1 VIPIAAV
8 IGAATAFGFGAEH
21 RWRQSAESLARRLMW
36 IVLWVLMPF
45 VAFFNVAALHLTA
58 QVGAGIAFGYVATLV
73 TIAVAWFV
81 GTRLLRLPRASVGTL
96 MGVSAFGNTGYL
108 GLPFTAAL
116 LGFGQVGNAVAY
128 DTLVS
133 TTLLITVGFSIGAGF
148 GTVAAAPRERI
159 AAFFLRNP
167 PLVATVLGLLAPAS
181 LAPHLAVDISR
192 AVVIAILPIGFFA
205 VGVTLA
211 AEAESGRAK
220 FPPPLSAP
228 VAVAVLLKLL
238 LPVAILFGLSTAF
251 IEVPHAYLTQAAMA
265 AGINNLVVA
274 HEYGLDRRLA
284 AAAIA
289 WTTAIVVT
297 VGVVVA
303 LL

>member
-1 VIPIAAV
+1 
-8 IGAATAFGFGAEH
+8 
-21 RWRQSAESLARRLMW
+21 
-36 IVLWVLMPF
+36 
-45 VAFFNVAALHLTA
+45 
-58 QVGAGIAFGYVATLV
+58 
-73 TIAVAWFV
+73 
-81 GTRLLRLPRASVGTL
+81 
-96 MGVSAFGNTGYL
+96 
-108 GLPFTAAL
+108 
-116 LGFGQVGNAVAY
+116 
-128 DTLVS
+128 
-133 TTLLITVGFSIGAGF
+133 
-148 GTVAAAPRERI
+148 
-159 AAFFLRNP
+159 
-167 PLVATVLGLLAPAS
+167 
-181 LAPHLAVDISR
+181 
-192 AVVIAILPIGFFA
+192 VVIAILPIGFFA

-220 FPPPLSAP
+220 FPPPLTAP

-289 WTTAIVVT
+289 WTTAIVVS

>member
-8 IGAATAFGFGAEH
+8 IGVATAFGIGAEH
-21 RWRQSAESLARRLMW
+21 RWRASAEATSRRLMW

-45 VAFFNVAALHLTA
+45 VAFFNVASLHINA
-58 QVGAGIAFGYVATLV
+58 HVGAGIAFGYAAAGV
-73 TIAVAWFV
+73 TILVAWLV
-81 GTRLLRLPRASVGTL
+81 GTRVLRLPRSSAGTL

-108 GLPFTAAL
+108 GIPFTAAL

-128 DTLVS
+128 DMLVS
-133 TTLLITVGFSIGAGF
+133 TALLITVGFSIGAGF
-148 GTVAAAPRERI
+148 GTVADAPRERV

-167 PLVATVLGLLAPAS
+167 PLIATLLGLVAPAS
-181 LAPHLAVDISR
+181 LAPALAVDVSR

-211 AEAESGRAK
+211 AEAEVDRAK
-220 FPPPLSAP
+220 FPPPLTAP
-228 VAVAVLLKLL
+228 VAVGVVLKLL
-238 LPVAILFGLSTAF
+238 LPVAILFGLSSAF
-251 IEVPHAYLTQAAMA
+251 ISVPHAYLVQAAMA
-265 AGINNLVVA
+265 SGINNLVVA
-274 HEYGLDRRLA
+274 TEYGLDRRLA
-284 AAAIA
+284 AAVIA
-289 WTTAIVVT
+289 WTSAIVVV

>member
-21 RWRQSAESLARRLMW
+21 RWRHSAEVVSRRLMW
-36 IVLWVLMPF
+36 TVLWVLMPF
-45 VAFFNVAALHLTA
+45 VAFFNVASLHLTA
-58 QVGAGIAFGYVATLV
+58 QVGAGIGFGWLATAL
-73 TIAVAWFV
+73 TIGVAWFV
-81 GTRLLRLPRASVGTL
+81 GSRVLRLPRPSVGTL
-96 MGVSAFGNTGYL
+96 MGTSAFGNTGYL
-108 GLPFTAAL
+108 GIPFTAAL

-128 DTLVS
+128 DMLVS
-133 TTLLITVGFSIGAGF
+133 TLLLITVGFSIGAGF
-148 GTVAAAPRERI
+148 GTVAEAPRERV

-167 PLVATVLGLLAPAS
+167 PLIATLLGLIAPAS
-181 LAPHLAVDISR
+181 LAPHLAVEISR
-192 AVVIAILPIGFFA
+192 VVVIAILPIGFFA

-211 AEAESGRAK
+211 AEADRDRVR
-220 FPPPLSAP
+220 FPPPLTGP
-228 VAVAVLLKLL
+228 VAVAVLLKLV

-251 IEVPHAYLTQAAMA
+251 VEVPHAYLTQAAMA

-274 HEYGLDRRLA
+274 SEYGLDRRLA
-284 AAAIA
+284 AAAIF
-289 WTTAIVVT
+289 WTTAIVVG

>member
-8 IGAATAFGFGAEH
+8 VGAATVFGIGAEH
-21 RWRQSAESLARRLMW
+21 RWRASAEAIARRLMW
-36 IVLWVLMPF
+36 TVLWVLMPF
-45 VAFFNVAALHLTA
+45 VAFFNVATLHLTS
-58 QVGAGIAFGYVATLV
+58 QVGAGIAFGYVATGA
-73 TIAVAWFV
+73 TILVAWFV
-81 GTRLLRLPRASVGTL
+81 GTRVLRLERGSVGTL

-108 GLPFTAAL
+108 GIPFTAAL

-128 DTLVS
+128 DMLVS
-133 TTLLITVGFSIGAGF
+133 TALLITVGFSIGAGF
-148 GTVAAAPRERI
+148 GNVGDAPRERV

-167 PLVATVLGLLAPAS
+167 PLIATILGLLAPAW
-181 LAPHLAVDISR
+181 LAPHVAVEISR
-192 AVVIAILPIGFFA
+192 GVVIAILPIGFFA

-211 AEAESGRAK
+211 AEAEAGRSK
-220 FPPPLSAP
+220 FLPPVTAP
-228 VAVAVLLKLL
+228 VAVGVLLKLV

-251 IEVPHAYLTQAAMA
+251 IPVPHAYLTQAAMA

-274 HEYGLDRRLA
+274 SEYGLDRRLA
-284 AAAIA
+284 AAVIA
-289 WTTAIVVT
+289 WSTAIVVA

>member
-8 IGAATAFGFGAEH
+8 IGAATAFGIGAEH
-21 RWRQSAESLARRLMW
+21 RWRASAEAIARRLMW
-36 IVLWVLMPF
+36 AVLWLLMPF
-45 VAFFNVAALHLTA
+45 VAFFNVATLHLSA
-58 QVGAGIAFGYVATLV
+58 QVGAGIAFGYVATGV
-73 TIAVAWFV
+73 TIVVAWLI
-81 GTRLLRLPRASVGTL
+81 GSRLLRLPRASVGTL

-108 GLPFTAAL
+108 GIPFTAAL

-128 DTLVS
+128 DMLVS
-133 TTLLITVGFSIGAGF
+133 TALLITVGFSIGAGF
-148 GTVAAAPRERI
+148 GTVADAPRERV

-167 PLVATVLGLLAPAS
+167 PLIATVLGLLAPAS

-192 AVVIAILPIGFFA
+192 GVVIAILPIGFFA

-211 AEAESGRAK
+211 AEAEAGRAK
-220 FPPPLSAP
+220 FPPPLTTP
-228 VAVAVLLKLL
+228 VAVGVLLKLL

-251 IEVPHAYLTQAAMA
+251 IDIPHAYFSQAAMA

-274 HEYGLDRRLA
+274 SEYGLDRRLA
-284 AAAIA
+284 AGAIA
-289 WTTAIVVT
+289 WTTAIVVA

>member
-8 IGAATAFGFGAEH
+8 IGAATAAGFGAEH
-21 RWRQSAESLARRLMW
+21 RWARSAESLARRLMW

-45 VAFFNVAALHLTA
+45 VAFFNVASLHLTA
-58 QVGAGIAFGYVATLV
+58 QVGAGIAFGWIATVV
-73 TIAVAWFV
+73 TVAVAWFV
-81 GTRLLRLPRASVGTL
+81 GTRVLRLPRPSVGTL
-96 MGVSAFGNTGYL
+96 MGTSAFGNTGYL
-108 GLPFTAAL
+108 GIPFTAAL

-128 DTLVS
+128 DMLVS
-133 TTLLITVGFSIGAGF
+133 TLLLITVGFSIGAGF
-148 GTVAAAPRERI
+148 GTVAEAPRERI

-167 PLVATVLGLLAPAS
+167 PLIATLLGLVAPAS
-181 LAPHLAVDISR
+181 LAPSLAVDVSR
-192 AVVIAILPIGFFA
+192 VVVIAILPIGFFA

-211 AEAESGRAK
+211 AEADRDRMR
-220 FPPPLSAP
+220 FPPPLTGP
-228 VAVAVLLKLL
+228 VAIAVLLKLL
-238 LPVAILFGLSTAF
+238 LPVGILFGLSTAF
-251 IEVPHAYLTQAAMA
+251 VDVPNAYLTQAAMA

-274 HEYGLDRRLA
+274 SEYGLDRRLA

-289 WTTAIVVT
+289 WTTAIVVV

>member
-1 VIPIAAV
+1 MIPIVAV
-8 IGAATAFGFGAEH
+8 IGAATAAGFGAEH
-21 RWRQSAESLARRLMW
+21 RYRSAAEGLAQRLMW
-36 IVLWVLMPF
+36 TVLWVLLPF
-45 VAFFNVAALHLTA
+45 VAFFNIATLHLTA
-58 QVGAGIAFGYVATLV
+58 HVGAGIAFGWIATLA
-73 TIAVAWFV
+73 TMAVAYVV
-81 GTRLLRLPRASVGTL
+81 GTRLLRLPRTSVGTL
-96 MGVSAFGNTGYL
+96 MGASSLGNTGYL
-108 GLPFTAAL
+108 GLPITAAL

-128 DTLVS
+128 DVLVS

-148 GTVAAAPRERI
+148 GTVAEAPRDRI

-167 PLVATVLGLLAPAS
+167 PLIATVLGLLAPAW
-181 LAPHLAVDISR
+181 LAPDIAVEVSR
-192 AVVIAILPIGFFA
+192 IVVIAILPIGFFA

-211 AEAESGRAK
+211 AESEEDRAK
-220 FPPPLSAP
+220 FPPPLTAP

-251 IEVPHAYLTQAAMA
+251 IDVPHAYLTQAAMA

-274 HEYGLDRRLA
+274 SEYGLDRRLA
-284 AAAIA
+284 AAAIF

>member
-8 IGAATAFGFGAEH
+8 IGAATAAGFGAEH
-21 RWRQSAESLARRLMW
+21 RWRESASLVAQRLMW
-36 IVLWVLMPF
+36 TVLWVLMPF
-45 VAFFNVAALHLTA
+45 VAFFNVASLHLNA
-58 QVGAGIAFGYVATLV
+58 HVGAGIAFGYVATFVTLGAAWLV
-73 TIAVAWFV
+73 GSRV
-81 GTRLLRLPRASVGTL
+81 LKLPRGSVGTL
-96 MGVSAFGNTGYL
+96 MGVSSFGNTGYL
-108 GLPFTAAL
+108 GIPFTAAL

-128 DTLVS
+128 DMLVS

-148 GTVAAAPRERI
+148 GSVGSAPRERV
-159 AAFFLRNP
+159 AAFFTRNP

-181 LAPHLAVDISR
+181 LAPDVAVDLSR

-211 AEAESGRAK
+211 AEADADRVR
-220 FPPPLSAP
+220 FPPPLSPP
-228 VAVAVLLKLL
+228 VAVAVVLKLL
-238 LPVAILFGLSTAF
+238 LPVAVLFALSRAF
-251 IEVPHAYLTQAAMA
+251 ISVPDAYLSQAAMA

-274 HEYGLDRRLA
+274 SEYGLDRRLA
-284 AAAIA
+284 AAAIF
-289 WTTAIVVT
+289 WTTAIVVA

>member
-1 VIPIAAV
+1 VIPIVAV
-8 IGAATAFGFGAEH
+8 IGAATAAGFGAEH
-21 RWRQSAESLARRLMW
+21 RYRSAAEGLAQRLMW
-36 IVLWVLMPF
+36 TVLWVLLPF
-45 VAFFNVAALHLTA
+45 VAFFNIATLHLTA
-58 QVGAGIAFGYVATLV
+58 RVGAGIAFGYVATLS
-73 TIAVAWFV
+73 TMAVAWFA
-81 GTRLLRLPRASVGTL
+81 GRRLLRLPRPSVGTL
-96 MGVSAFGNTGYL
+96 MGTSALGNTGYL
-108 GLPFTAAL
+108 GLPITAAL

-128 DTLVS
+128 DVLVS

-148 GTVAAAPRERI
+148 GTVAEAPRERI
-159 AAFFLRNP
+159 AAFFMRNP
-167 PLVATVLGLLAPAS
+167 PLIATVLGLLAPAW
-181 LAPHLAVDISR
+181 LAPDIAVEVSR
-192 AVVIAILPIGFFA
+192 IVVIAILPIGFFA

-211 AEAESGRAK
+211 AESEEDRAK
-220 FPPPLSAP
+220 FPPPLTAP

-251 IEVPHAYLTQAAMA
+251 IDVPHAYLTQAAMA

-274 HEYGLDRRLA
+274 SEYGLDRRLA
-284 AAAIA
+284 AAAIF

>member
-1 VIPIAAV
+1 
-8 IGAATAFGFGAEH
+8 
-21 RWRQSAESLARRLMW
+21 MW
-36 IVLWVLMPF
+36 TVLWVLMPF
-45 VAFFNVAALHLTA
+45 VAFFNVATLHLSA
-58 QVGAGIAFGYVATLV
+58 QVGAGIAFGYVATGV
-73 TIAVAWFV
+73 TIVVAWLV
-81 GTRLLRLPRASVGTL
+81 GTRLLRLPRTSVGTL

-108 GLPFTAAL
+108 GTPFTAAL

-128 DTLVS
+128 DMLVS
-133 TTLLITVGFSIGAGF
+133 TALLITVGFSIGAGF
-148 GTVAAAPRERI
+148 GTVAGAPRERV

-167 PLVATVLGLLAPAS
+167 PLIATVLGLLAPAS

-192 AVVIAILPIGFFA
+192 GVVIAILPIGFFA

-211 AEAESGRAK
+211 AEAEAGRAK
-220 FPPPLSAP
+220 FPPPLTAP
-228 VAVAVLLKLL
+228 VAVGVMLKLL
-238 LPVAILFGLSTAF
+238 LPVAILFGLSSAF
-251 IEVPHAYLTQAAMA
+251 IDIPHAYFSQAAMA

-274 HEYGLDRRLA
+274 SEYGLDRRLA

-289 WTTAIVVT
+289 WTTAIVVA

>member
-1 VIPIAAV
+1 VIPIVAV
-8 IGAATAFGFGAEH
+8 IGAATAAGFGAEH
-21 RWRQSAESLARRLMW
+21 RYRSAAEGLAQRLMW
-36 IVLWVLMPF
+36 TVLWVLLPF
-45 VAFFNVAALHLTA
+45 VAFFNIATLHLTA
-58 QVGAGIAFGYVATLV
+58 HVGAGIAFGWIATLV
-73 TIAVAWFV
+73 TMAVAYV
-81 GTRLLRLPRASVGTL
+81 AGTRLLRLPRTSVGTL
-96 MGVSAFGNTGYL
+96 MGVSSLGNTGYL
-108 GLPFTAAL
+108 GLPITAAL

-128 DTLVS
+128 DVLVS

-148 GTVAAAPRERI
+148 GTVAEAPRERI
-159 AAFFLRNP
+159 AAFFMRNP
-167 PLVATVLGLLAPAS
+167 PLIATVLGLLAPAW
-181 LAPHLAVDISR
+181 LAPDIAVEISR
-192 AVVIAILPIGFFA
+192 IVVIAILPIGFFA

-211 AEAESGRAK
+211 AESEEDRAK
-220 FPPPLSAP
+220 FPPPLTAP

-251 IEVPHAYLTQAAMA
+251 IDVPHAYLTQAAMA

-274 HEYGLDRRLA
+274 SEYGLDRRLA
-284 AAAIA
+284 AAAIF